1 MAVMLKE
8 KIDELIEF
16 IKCCIDNNTQA
27 FEKKLNESNYNKFRM
42 KLNQDNK
49 FDVLTCAIGTVE
61 KEKENTK
68 NIILCIIRY
77 FDYKELNYTF
87 KIDGDVKIPLFDAMI
102 KEQFLLA
109 YSLMRMGA
117 NTNYVNNEGKVDI
130 VKILKFLENFDN
142 ENLDKNIESFI
153 IMLIESKNG
162 EMLKR
167 VLNYKLKDKNF
178 IYIIKFLTCFKYRIP
193 LTNNQI
199 YELKYGEKTDINLTE
214 KIYNRTF
221 NYEKFNC
228 EYKNIDK
235 KVDSY
240 DYPTIS
246 ILIKYAKRSST
257 NSSKIWIIEMLLK
270 FLKMSENVVKN
281 ISFYNLLL
289 FYAENKKYS
298 FIDCILKSL
307 FFSYNGNYYI
317 NYDTI
322 LLKIIDS
329 MDKNHLHNKY
339 FENIIETIVNEY
351 PDDTVKFDYYKFII
365 VIVIHSEIF
374 VSSRIVYA
382 ILGSVQI
389 GFVAYMAEDLDP
401 NPFIMFM
408 FILIIVR
415 IYFGSFLQIDII

>member
-16 IKCCIDNNTQA
+16 IKCCIDNNTDTQA

-61 KEKENTK
+61 KENENTK

-109 YSLMRMGA
+109 HSLMRMGA
-117 NTNYVNNEGKVDI
+117 NTNYVNNEGVNLISFIQKYYIEKVDI

-153 IMLIESKNG
+153 IMLIESKNE

-193 LTNNQI
+193 LINNQI
-199 YELKYGEKTDINLTE
+199 YELKYGEKTYINLTE

-228 EYKNIDK
+228 EYKDIDK

-246 ILIKYAKRSST
+246 ILIKYDKKSSSEIVKILNKLKLYKYIIGDVSYT
-257 NSSKIWIIEMLLK
+257 RRVENNLNLLEYIIKYNFENYNISFIENILYYVANSSKIWIIEMLLK
-270 FLKMSENVVKN
+270 FLKMNENVVKN

-298 FIDCILKSL
+298 FIDCILK
-307 FFSYNGNYYI
+307 
-317 NYDTI
+317 
-322 LLKIIDS
+322 
-329 MDKNHLHNKY
+329 
-339 FENIIETIVNEY
+339 
-351 PDDTVKFDYYKFII
+351 
-365 VIVIHSEIF
+365 
-374 VSSRIVYA
+374 
-382 ILGSVQI
+382 
-389 GFVAYMAEDLDP
+389 
-401 NPFIMFM
+401 
-408 FILIIVR
+408 
-415 IYFGSFLQIDII
+415 